1 MYGFKDSE
9 HLFLERPTLI
19 RDTPRLVFLS
29 ALYKY
34 MTPVFPNPSAHQIV
48 TDQWSPNDNDIST
61 GNTGGFATTTN
72 LFYGDDECNLGD

>member
-1 MYGFKDSE
+1 MQFRYSTQYARFGRAVYGFKDSE
-9 HLFLERPTLI
+9 HTFLERPTLI

-48 TDQWSPNDNDIST
+48 TEQW
-61 GNTGGFATTTN
+61 
-72 LFYGDDECNLGD
+72 